1 MATRNDLEPAS
12 RAQVWLALTA
22 VYVIWGST
30 YLGIWYAIQ
39 TLPPFLMAAARFL
52 TAGALMY
59 AWARPRATR
68 PTPAN
73 WRATAIVGMLLL
85 GGGNGG
91 VVWAEQHVPSG
102 VAALLVATLSL
113 WMVLLEWLTGGP
125 RPTLRAVLG
134 LLIGF
139 AGLALLVGPG
149 EGLGGA
155 VDPIGAGVL
164 MLASLLWAIG
174 SVYSRGAPM
183 PKSPLLGTGMEMLA
197 GGALLLVFGTI
208 AGEWARLDLAAV
220 SRESWLGLTYLI
232 GFGSMVGYTAYV
244 WLLRHAP
251 LSLVS
256 TYAYVNPVVAVLLG
270 WLIAGEPLTARTL
283 LAAAIIVGSVV
294 VITTAPRAPR
304 ARRDPGQP
312 GAGDPALVAGQ
323 EA

>member
-1 MATRNDLEPAS
+1 MAARSDLEPAS
-12 RAQVWLALTA
+12 RAQVWIALAA

-30 YLGIWYAIQ
+30 YLGIWYAVQ

-52 TAGALMY
+52 TAGVLMY
-59 AWARPRATR
+59 AWARPRAER
-68 PTPAN
+68 PTLAN
-73 WRATAIVGMLLL
+73 WRATAIVGGLLL
-85 GGGNGG
+85 AGGNGG

-102 VAALLVATLSL
+102 IAALLVATLSL

-139 AGLALLVGPG
+139 GGLALLVGPG

-155 VDPIGAGVL
+155 GVDPLGAGVL
-164 MLASLLWAIG
+164 VLASLLWAIG

-197 GGALLLVFGTI
+197 GGALLLVFGSIT
-208 AGEWARLDLAAV
+208 GEWARLDLAAV
-220 SRESWLGLTYLI
+220 SRESWLGLLYLI
-232 GFGSMVGYTAYV
+232 GFGSMIGYTAYV

-283 LAAAIIVGSVV
+283 LAAGIIVAAVV
-294 VITTAPRAPR
+294 VITTAPRASR
-304 ARRDPGQP
+304 IARDTGEPGV
-312 GAGDPALVAGQ
+312 GVEVRSA
-323 EA
+323 